1 MLCPK
6 RLRAALRPLQPHPLP
21 AAPRHGLRSG
31 TLRLRL
37 FSAGGEG
44 APKSLGVEESRRAG
58 PRPVPRRQPLP
69 PEP

>member
-21 AAPRHGLRSG
+21 AAPRRGLRSG

-37 FSAGGEG
+37 FS
-44 APKSLGVEESRRAG
+44 
-58 PRPVPRRQPLP
+58 
-69 PEP
+69 